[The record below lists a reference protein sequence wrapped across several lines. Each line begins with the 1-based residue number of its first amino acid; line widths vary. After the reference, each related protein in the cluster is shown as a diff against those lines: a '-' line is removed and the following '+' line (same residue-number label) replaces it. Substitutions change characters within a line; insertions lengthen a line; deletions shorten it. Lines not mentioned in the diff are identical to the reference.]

1 MPSEPPVRGP
11 FRTDERAR
19 AAYAEAAGIYRILP
33 RAACLPADV
42 DDLVALVR
50 WAADERVA
58 LVPRGAGSAMGGGNL
73 GDGVLVDLT
82 SMAGADLEV
91 RPKLRRARMRA
102 GASLGEL
109 EAAATAH
116 GLRLPPD
123 PSSWRWATAGGV
135 VSTNAAGARSARYGS
150 VRRWVETLSIVTADG
165 EVATLKRRERSSKAP
180 QLDSPQAL
188 LRFDRDTRPIIE
200 AAGDMV
206 AARYP
211 RVRKSSSGYALDAY
225 LASGDILD
233 LLVGAEG
240 TLAFV
245 TDVEWR
251 LDPVPAHR
259 AGLRMLLRDYEIIEE
274 LVARLVKLGASAVE
288 LLDRTFLELV
298 ALHPQGPL
306 IGAGIEAV
314 LLVELEASDP
324 ELLREATSLAVT
336 AGRQLAYEV
345 DAALSPEGAARLW
358 QLRHAA
364 SPILAGLP
372 PDRRSLQVIED
383 GCVPVPRLGEYIGVI
398 RRAAAAR
405 DLTVVIFGHAGDGNV
420 HVNLIPEL
428 ARPDW
433 EREVAGLLEEITE
446 AVIRLGGVPSGEH
459 GDGRLRAGFLERLY
473 GPEIVALFRNVKGSF
488 DPLGLLNP
496 GIILPSGEPP
506 ISRLKAGASAIPL
519 PDDIARGL
527 REIEQTGGYARSR
540 LDLAD
545 SG

>member
-1 MPSEPPVRGP
+1 
-11 FRTDERAR
+11 
-19 AAYAEAAGIYRILP
+19 
-33 RAACLPADV
+33 
-42 DDLVALVR
+42 
-50 WAADERVA
+50 
-58 LVPRGAGSAMGGGNL
+58 
-73 GDGVLVDLT
+73 
-82 SMAGADLEV
+82 
-91 RPKLRRARMRA
+91 
-102 GASLGEL
+102 
-109 EAAATAH
+109 
-116 GLRLPPD
+116 
-123 PSSWRWATAGGV
+123 
-135 VSTNAAGARSARYGS
+135 
-150 VRRWVETLSIVTADG
+150 
-165 EVATLKRRERSSKAP
+165 
-180 QLDSPQAL
+180 
-188 LRFDRDTRPIIE
+188 
-200 AAGDMV
+200 
-206 AARYP
+206 
-211 RVRKSSSGYALDAY
+211 
-225 LASGDILD
+225 
-233 LLVGAEG
+233 
-240 TLAFV
+240 
-245 TDVEWR
+245 
-251 LDPVPAHR
+251 
-259 AGLRMLLRDYEIIEE
+259 MLLRDYEIIEE

-298 ALHPQGPL
+298 AVRSQGPL

-324 ELLREATSLAVT
+324 DLLREATSVAVT

-383 GCVPVPRLGEYIGVI
+383 ACVPLPRLGEYIGVI

-428 ARPDW
+428 ARLDW

-459 GDGRLRAGFLERLY
+459 GDGRLRASFLERLY

-519 PDDIARGL
+519 PDDIARAL
-527 REIEQTGGYARSR
+527 REIEQTGGYARPR
-540 LDLAD
+540 LELAD